1 MPNIHQVCFILS
13 SLLIVYKLIS
23 FFQVLLQ
30 SKKNSSQSMKGD
42 VAPNKKSKTSTS
54 KKQGNTSATNGMQYF
69 LSKFLSLVY
78 FR

>member
-1 MPNIHQVCFILS
+1 
-13 SLLIVYKLIS
+13 
-23 FFQVLLQ
+23 
-30 SKKNSSQSMKGD
+30 MKGD